1 MLRRCFRDAILTSQK
16 IAAYGRKIGFTFSPQ
31 KITKRGAKLILGSL
45 NDFASGLQRRMRR
58 MILCWE
64 EEKEGREE

>member
-1 MLRRCFRDAILTSQK
+1 LR
-16 IAAYGRKIGFTFSPQ
+16 IGSP
-31 KITKRGAKLILGSL
+31 KRFCLGS
-45 NDFASGLQRRMRR
+45 AKRRMRR